1 MKRQCRNCRYQWC
14 VCLIPIIVL
23 FFIFIGI
30 LVEIPVN
37 NTHSFSFSKVD
48 ADTSLPLEGAVFE
61 LRQDNIVVATTISE
75 NGGNVT
81 FSDIPPGEYIL
92 VETQAP
98 TGYVLN
104 TNTYPITVDS
114 NGNITV
120 NGSDPIQTFA
130 VQNRLEVTYSTVVY
144 EPNRGSGDSPLV
156 VAVPTGS
163 NYQLIDNPFQS
174 GLVFAGWNT
183 QADGSGTSY
192 NPNDSITV
200 TSDLTLYAMWE
211 VPKSVTPSIN
221 NVLQSSAFIT
231 GTGIPGSVIEVNFP
245 SGLVV
250 STTVQVDGTWLISI
264 PGSEQPL
271 TVGSTII
278 AYQTE
283 VGKTISDPVS
293 TQVIPNT

>member
-1 MKRQCRNCRYQWC
+1 MKRQCSNCRYQWC

-23 FFIFIGI
+23 FFILIGI
-30 LVEIPVN
+30 LIEIPVN
-37 NTHSFSFSKVD
+37 NMYSFTFSKVD
-48 ADTSLPLEGAVFE
+48 GDTNLPLEGAVFE
-61 LRQDNIVVATTISE
+61 LRQDNTVVATTTSE
-75 NGGNVT
+75 MGGNVT
-81 FSDIPPGEYIL
+81 FSDIPPGEYTL

-98 TGYVLN
+98 TGYVPN
-104 TNTYPITVDS
+104 TNTYSITVDH
-114 NGNITV
+114 NGNVTV
-120 NGSDPIQTFA
+120 NGSDPIETFI
-130 VQNRLEVTYSTVVY
+130 VQNTLEITYSTVVY
-144 EPNRGSGDSPLV
+144 EPNGGSGDSPLV

-192 NPNDSITV
+192 NPNDRITV